1 MSFVAIL
8 GAGPIGAAVA
18 HRLAQRTRIGA
29 IRLIDT
35 SRDVAAGKALDIRQS
50 GPVERF
56 DTVVEAADDVRA
68 AASAAAVVVAD
79 EAVAGEWQ
87 GERGLALIRRLAE
100 IGVTAPLV
108 FAGPSQT
115 ALIET
120 AYRELKIP
128 AARLIGSAAGAIA
141 GAIRSLVGLDLGI
154 STVDLAVTGRPPA
167 VVIGWTSATASGA
180 LVTDR
185 VPAHRLLAISQAA
198 PKLWPPKPYAIA
210 SATAP
215 IVEALIDGSRRRH
228 HAMTVIDGELG
239 ARGAAVLL
247 PLELGR
253 QRVLS
258 HALPSLSPQEQ
269 TELMNVIAGR

>member
-1 MSFVAIL
+1 VSFVAIL
-8 GAGPIGAAVA
+8 GAGPIGGAVA
-18 HRLAQRTRIGA
+18 HRLAQRARVAA
-29 IRLIDT
+29 IRLIDA
-35 SRDVAAGKALDIRQS
+35 SGNVAAGKALDIRQS

-56 DTVVEAADDVRA
+56 DTLVDAADDVRA
-68 AASAAAVVVAD
+68 AASAAAVIVAD
-79 EAVAGEWQ
+79 EAAGGEWV

-115 ALIET
+115 SLIET

-128 AARLIGSAAGAIA
+128 APRLVGSAAGALA
-141 GAIRSLVGLDLGI
+141 SAIRALVGLDLGI
-154 STVDLAVTGRPPA
+154 STVDVAVAGRPPA
-167 VVIGWTSATASGA
+167 VTIAWTSATAGGA
-180 LVTDR
+180 LVTER
-185 VPAHRLLAISQAA
+185 VPAHRLLAIAQAA

-215 IVEALIDGSRRRH
+215 IVEALLDGSRQRH
-228 HAMTVIDGELG
+228 QAMTIVDGELG
-239 ARGAAVLL
+239 VRGRAVLL

-258 HALPSLSPQEQ
+258 HALPSLSPQER
-269 TELMNVIAGR
+269 TELMNVIA

>member
-1 MSFVAIL
+1 VSFVAIL

-258 HALPSLSPQEQ
+258 HALPSLSPQEL